1 MRIICS
7 LNTERQLDNINRPDM
22 TQASSSNAETA
33 APYYLPLADEV
44 EVFQAAYASRLPVL
58 L

>member
-1 MRIICS
+1 MNQIIS
-7 LNTERQLDNINRPDM
+7 DAGTNQ
-22 TQASSSNAETA
+22 

-58 L
+58 LKGPTGCGKTRFVE